1 MRRRV
6 PAAIPVLI
14 ALALVLSSCAPK
26 PAATV
31 PAVKRP
37 LVLGMHAITETDA
50 DATALIGEVPALAKR
65 GVNLLIAEVD
75 YWYDYASHPE
85 LHLDNPV
92 KKETVKALLAACRA
106 HGIRLVPQF
115 QSLGHQSWAEKTFPL
130 LVKYPQLDETPNKYA
145 GNKGTD
151 PWGTE
156 FYCRSWCPL
165 HPDLLPIINDLYDEL
180 LDVFEADAL
189 HIGMDEVFIIADAD
203 CPRCAG
209 KPTGELFARAVN
221 DAYDHIVRKRG
232 KEMMMWADR
241 LLDGQA
247 TGYGLWE
254 ASMNGTNAAID
265 MIPKDIIM
273 CDWHYEPKY
282 RLQSTPQVD
291 LPIGQDLR
299 RQGLPGAAD
308 ELSQR
313 QGRPVVHRPV
323 ARRAVGQGPRPPLHA
338 LAPVDARHGGP
349 AAPAQGGLQEDPEG
363 LFGKLTPFRQGGTYF
378 AEVMRLR
385 RLSSSSPFSHGP
397 AAAHM

>member
-1 MRRRV
+1 MRRRT
-6 PAAIPVLI
+6 PAAIPILI

-26 PAATV
+26 PPSAV
-31 PAVKRP
+31 PSPKRP
-37 LVLGMHAITETDA
+37 LVLGMHALTETDA
-50 DATALIGEVPALAKR
+50 DARTLVGEVPSLAKR

-85 LHLDNPV
+85 LGLENPV
-92 KKETVKALLAACRA
+92 KKETVKALLTACRA

-130 LVKYPQLDETPNKYA
+130 LVKYPQLDETPGKYD

-254 ASMNGTNAAID
+254 ASMNGTNSAID
-265 MIPKDIIM
+265 MVPKDIIM

-282 RLQSTPQVD
+282 RLQGTPRSTFPSVRFFVDKGFRVLPTSFRNVKVVKSFIDQSLAVPSDKVLGHLCTVWHPLEKGQYAKLPQ
-291 LPIGQDLR
+291 LK
-299 RQGLPGAAD
+299 AA
-308 ELSQR
+308 SKKIK
-313 QGRPVVHRPV
+313 
-323 ARRAVGQGPRPPLHA
+323 RASAG
-338 LAPVDARHGGP
+338 
-349 AAPAQGGLQEDPEG
+349 
-363 LFGKLTPFRQGGTYF
+363 
-378 AEVMRLR
+378 
-385 RLSSSSPFSHGP
+385 S
-397 AAAHM
+397 